1 MPKAERKRSNPTL
14 KIEGRTFKDF
24 EGLDRNR
31 VIPFFETVE
40 IEKDKYQ
47 RMDQKEKLEHYE
59 LYQKMYYKYYDSLL
73 DNTSLRN
80 KFDPGVIFGYV
91 EKDYYEGKGTPVDT
105 KPQGVYKTE
114 AGTRVSDTTPM
125 IPPRAA
131 GGDNVTGSKSRKS
144 KKRKSRKSKKRKSRK
159 LKKSKSKRRSKK

>member
-24 EGLDRNR
+24 EGLDRKQ
-31 VIPFFETVE
+31 VIPFFEKVE
-40 IEKDKYQ
+40 KNKEEYQ
-47 RMDQKEKLEHYE
+47 KMDEKLEHYE
-59 LYQKMYYKYYDSLL
+59 LYQKMYYKYYDSILK
-73 DNTSLRN
+73 DESLRN
-80 KFDPGVIFGYV
+80 NFDPGVIFGYV

-125 IPPRAA
+125 IPSADA